1 MRLNLGCGGRKFPDW
16 INIDKFPTCGP
27 DQIVDLEQFPW
38 PWPDNSVD
46 EVRLYHV
53 LEHLGAE
60 TVVYL
65 GIIKELYRVC
75 RDGAAINIIVPHPRH
90 DDFIGDPTHV
100 RPVTAESI
108 NLLSQAANREWL
120 AMGAANTP
128 LGLYIEVD
136 FTMES
141 VSYELA
147 EPWQE
152 LFERKKLSPADL
164 QHAIRFYNNVVKQTN
179 MIIRPIKPAGRTSSA
194 EAKLVQPS
202 EVPLSPD
209 QPADSKEKLAP
220 LRTT

>member
-1 MRLNLGCGGRKFPDW
+1 MRLNLGCGGRKFSDW
-16 INIDKFPTCGP
+16 INVDKFPTCGP
-27 DQIVDLEQFPW
+27 DQVVDLERFPW

-46 EVRLYHV
+46 EVRMYHV

-60 TVVYL
+60 TAVYL

-108 NLLSQAANREWL
+108 HLLSQAANREWL

-136 FTMES
+136 FAMES
-141 VSYELA
+141 VSHELA

-179 MIIRPIKPAGRTSSA
+179 MTIRPIKPAGRTSSV
-194 EAKLVQPS
+194 EAKIVQPS